1 MKNKVVVVA
10 VLGAVIGVLT
20 ACGGGNDSVIP
31 DNVTIG
37 TDIYEDV
44 PETWEDSE
52 ESSEQSV
59 ELVVPGGSSSEGDNE
74 SVEQPS
80 SSEDVQTSEEF
91 PTYEG
96 DASEEASV
104 ASAEMENGTGGDWVP
119 EGHNVFAFTDDQSS
133 DIIYQTVP
141 QNELDSFSELLYDD
155 QFEVGELEFV
165 SYENGVLVLKSYD
178 YLVTFTYGEEGSQLQ
193 MTALE
198 E

>member
-1 MKNKVVVVA
+1 MKNKVVVMLI
-10 VLGAVIGVLT
+10 LGLTAGVLA
-20 ACGGGNDSVIP
+20 ACGNGNVSVIP

-44 PETWEDSE
+44 PETWEDSG

-59 ELVVPGGSSSEGDNE
+59 ELVVPGNASTE
-74 SVEQPS
+74 SDEQS

-96 DASEEASV
+96 DESEEASV
-104 ASAEMENGTGGDWVP
+104 ASDEMENGTGGDWVP

>member
-1 MKNKVVVVA
+1 MKNKVVVMLI
-10 VLGAVIGVLT
+10 LGLAAGVLA
-20 ACGGGNDSVIP
+20 ACGNGNGSVIP

-44 PETWEDSE
+44 PETWEDSG

-59 ELVVPGGSSSEGDNE
+59 ELVVPGNASTE
-74 SVEQPS
+74 SDEQS
-80 SSEDVQTSEEF
+80 SSEDTQTSEEV
-91 PTYEG
+91 PIYEG
-96 DASEEASV
+96 DESEEASV
-104 ASAEMENGTGGDWVP
+104 ASDEMENGTGGDWVP

-165 SYENGVLVLKSYD
+165 SYENGVLVLRYYD
-178 YLVTFTYGEEGSQLQ
+178 
-193 MTALE
+193 
-198 E
+198 

>member
-1 MKNKVVVVA
+1 MKNKVVVMLI
-10 VLGAVIGVLT
+10 LGLTAGVLA

-44 PETWEDSE
+44 PETWEDSG

-59 ELVVPGGSSSEGDNE
+59 ELVVPGNASTESE
-74 SVEQPS
+74 EQS
-80 SSEDVQTSEEF
+80 SSEDVQTSEEV
-91 PTYEG
+91 PIYEG
-96 DASEEASV
+96 DESEEASV
-104 ASAEMENGTGGDWVP
+104 ASDEMENGTGGDWVP